1 MQRVLVVGSPGAG
14 KSTFARELARR
25 TGLPLVH
32 LDREY
37 HLPGWVE
44 PPEADWRARI
54 DQLVAGDRWIIDGNY
69 GGSMDARLARAD
81 TAILLDYP
89 TWLCL
94 SRVVRRITSLHGTVR
109 PDAPAG
115 CPERWDWEFLAYI
128 AAFRRRK
135 TPSIERRLAS
145 FPGTMVR
152 FRRPADAQAF
162 LDMLA

>member
-1 MQRVLVVGSPGAG
+1 MQRVLVIGSPGAG
-14 KSTFARELARR
+14 KSTFARALAAK

-44 PPEADWRARI
+44 PPEADWRARV
-54 DQLVAGDRWIIDGNY
+54 DQMVAADRWIIDGNY
-69 GGSMDARLARAD
+69 GGSMNVRLARAD

-94 SRVVRRITSLHGTVR
+94 WRAARRIATLHGTVR
-109 PDAPAG
+109 PDAPKG
-115 CPERWDWEFLAYI
+115 CPERWDWAFLAYI
-128 AAFRRRK
+128 AAFRRVK
-135 TPSIERRLAS
+135 TPALERRLAA
-145 FPGTMVR
+145 FTGAVMR

-162 LDMLA
+162 LDGLA